1 MRDPGVRLGGSK
13 RDALDIINHPYFE
26 GFEWEKLISREMIP
40 EYIPIEKSRQSSIL
54 KDSIAETLKLEMK
67 MSQKEVTLDK

>member
-26 GFEWEKLISREMIP
+26 GFEWEKLIHRELIA
-40 EYIPIEKSRQSSIL
+40 EYIPIEKTR
-54 KDSIAETLKLEMK
+54 
-67 MSQKEVTLDK
+67 

>member
-40 EYIPIEKSRQSSIL
+40 EYIPIEKSR
-54 KDSIAETLKLEMK
+54 
-67 MSQKEVTLDK
+67 

>member
-26 GFEWEKLISREMIP
+26 GFEWEKLIHRELIA
-40 EYIPIEKSRQSSIL
+40 EYIPIEKTRQSSIL
-54 KDSIAETLKLEMK
+54 SDSISE
-67 MSQKEVTLDK
+67 